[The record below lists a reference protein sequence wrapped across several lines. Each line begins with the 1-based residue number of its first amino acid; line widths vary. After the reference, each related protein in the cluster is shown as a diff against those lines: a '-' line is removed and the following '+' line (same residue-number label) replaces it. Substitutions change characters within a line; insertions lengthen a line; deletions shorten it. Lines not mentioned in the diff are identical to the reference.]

1 MILEIIKSAVYILI
15 LEGVVVYVG
24 ESASAYSR
32 IGSHVKDVNKRF
44 DTVRVLRCAEHRRK
58 YWEAVL
64 IDKYQPLFNK
74 KGKNKETA
82 KRHIYKLSKIKKG
95 QEERPVS
102 CKNCEAQHSIYNA
115 TPYPFNNT
123 TLHSLDCGF
132 GASPLT
138 TACSSAGT
146 ITLET
151 IPASNEVF
159 AKLAHEEKNYK
170 KKEAWDNS
178 VGYTEKI
185 HESLDIGFK
194 TSNRYIS
201 TSITD
206 PDSLKKLLV

>member
-24 ESASAYSR
+24 ESTSAYSR
-32 IGSHVKDVNKRF
+32 IGSHVKDKNKRF
-44 DTVRVLRCAEHRRK
+44 DAIRILPCAEHRRK

-74 KGKNKETA
+74 KGKKKELA

-95 QEERPVS
+95 QEKRPVS
-102 CKNCEAQHSIYNA
+102 CKNCEAQHSIYN
-115 TPYPFNNT
+115 NT
-123 TLHSLDCGF
+123 ALSTANFHALERHRGVVTKAC
-132 GASPLT
+132 T
-138 TACSSAGT
+138 TVGT
-146 ITLET
+146 ISIET
-151 IPASNEVF
+151 IPASDDVY
-159 AKLAHEEKNYK
+159 AKLAHEEENYK

-185 HESLDIGFK
+185 HKYLDIGFK
-194 TSNRYIS
+194 TSNPYNS
-201 TSITD
+201 TSVND